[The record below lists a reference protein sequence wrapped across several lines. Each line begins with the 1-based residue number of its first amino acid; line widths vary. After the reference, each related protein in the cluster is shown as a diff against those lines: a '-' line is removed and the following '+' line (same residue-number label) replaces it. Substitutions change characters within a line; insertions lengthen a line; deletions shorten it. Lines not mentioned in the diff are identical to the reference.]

1 MKMLILSVFIIV
13 HVHMESKYEEKE
25 TNPDENITYSGLIL
39 KLNRSQKMFD
49 VLNKQN
55 KELRE
60 HVDTLINSDVCDNT
74 YLISTFDEYEKKIK
88 KLQID
93 NDCLQ
98 YKIKSYETLMNNGS
112 GRDNIDVRKDSV
124 TCIICCDQAR
134 NVLFRPCNHI
144 LICDDCSGKSS
155 YEECFVCRSVIV
167 EYEYAYLL

>member
-1 MKMLILSVFIIV
+1 
-13 HVHMESKYEEKE
+13 
-25 TNPDENITYSGLIL
+25 
-39 KLNRSQKMFD
+39 
-49 VLNKQN
+49 
-55 KELRE
+55 
-60 HVDTLINSDVCDNT
+60 
-74 YLISTFDEYEKKIK
+74 
-88 KLQID
+88 
-93 NDCLQ
+93 
-98 YKIKSYETLMNNGS
+98 MNNGS